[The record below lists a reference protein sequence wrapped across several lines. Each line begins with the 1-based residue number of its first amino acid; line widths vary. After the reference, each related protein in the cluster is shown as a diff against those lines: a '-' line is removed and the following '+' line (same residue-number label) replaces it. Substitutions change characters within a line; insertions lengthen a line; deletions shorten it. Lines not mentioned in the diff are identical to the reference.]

1 MVDILRIGLVF
12 ALVLVLLRKKLGIGY
27 ALMIAASVLMALY
40 AMTPAGIATTLKA
53 VVFSDLTLKLLL
65 SLSLIMMFELIMRE
79 NNVLRLIMESMRS
92 ILKKKKAVIISMPLL
107 IGMLP
112 SVGGAYFSAPMVE
125 EATREM
131 DLTAEEKTFI
141 NYWYRHP
148 WEYVLPLYPGI
159 ILASVLTRVGEGT
172 FIVMNL
178 AYAVGMV
185 VIGLFYGLN
194 RARGSFPAVAP
205 QTRSGFTSLI
215 PIVLLLLMVIVFRV
229 ELHYALMGMI
239 VMLLLFFR
247 YKPRDMVRVAR
258 HGISREVIMLII
270 GVMMFKEALEHS
282 GAVANLSAYFTTVG
296 IPVLPLVF
304 LLPFTVGFLT
314 GITVGAVGS
323 TFPLI
328 LSVAGNDVHLLSFA
342 FASGFIGVLL
352 SPVHVCLIL
361 TREYFHA
368 DMWAVYRKIIP
379 ASAAVLLVA
388 IAEYILTKR
397 IGHLWG

>member
-1 MVDILRIGLVF
+1 
-12 ALVLVLLRKKLGIGY
+12 
-27 ALMIAASVLMALY
+27 
-40 AMTPAGIATTLKA
+40 
-53 VVFSDLTLKLLL
+53 
-65 SLSLIMMFELIMRE
+65 
-79 NNVLRLIMESMRS
+79 
-92 ILKKKKAVIISMPLL
+92 
-107 IGMLP
+107 
-112 SVGGAYFSAPMVE
+112 
-125 EATREM
+125 
-131 DLTAEEKTFI
+131 
-141 NYWYRHP
+141 
-148 WEYVLPLYPGI
+148 
-159 ILASVLTRVGEGT
+159 
-172 FIVMNL
+172 
-178 AYAVGMV
+178 
-185 VIGLFYGLN
+185 
-194 RARGSFPAVAP
+194 
-205 QTRSGFTSLI
+205 
-215 PIVLLLLMVIVFRV
+215 
-229 ELHYALMGMI
+229 
-239 VMLLLFFR
+239 
-247 YKPRDMVRVAR
+247 
-258 HGISREVIMLII
+258 MLII